1 MFLSKDNRICVAR
14 QYTVRD
20 GLIQSNPAQILQ
32 SHNGFIWVS
41 TWNGVSRFD
50 GRDFETFQFDSLLNQ
65 HMQRLE
71 NTADGNLWMIAYDRH
86 SLYLYDI
93 RENKLI
99 NVLKQYEQHFNTPL
113 QIENLYPLSKG
124 ITWVTLNNGGCF
136 RISDKEC
143 TVSSGIQYITAI
155 DDVELGKVSRVFED
169 KQGEEWVFSDKGVS
183 IFGKRTISSYPFSM
197 FETMDNLVFLAS
209 QNGRLAYYDV
219 NTMQFNIVP
228 FQEKIQH
235 INGIKVFER

>member
-1 MFLSKDNRICVAR
+1 MRNTIKLKYIWCTLFLLLHWGFVKAQPICVAR

-113 QIENLYPLSKG
+113 QIENLYPLYNQLLVLCIIFQNKTS
-124 ITWVTLNNGGCF
+124 
-136 RISDKEC
+136 
-143 TVSSGIQYITAI
+143 
-155 DDVELGKVSRVFED
+155 
-169 KQGEEWVFSDKGVS
+169 FSW
-183 IFGKRTISSYPFSM
+183 
-197 FETMDNLVFLAS
+197 
-209 QNGRLAYYDV
+209 
-219 NTMQFNIVP
+219 
-228 FQEKIQH
+228 
-235 INGIKVFER
+235 

>member
-1 MFLSKDNRICVAR
+1 MRNTIKLKYIWCTLFLLLHWGFVKAQPICVAR

-99 NVLKQYEQHFNTPL
+99 NVLKHPPIARQW
-113 QIENLYPLSKG
+113 SKG
-124 ITWVTLNNGGCF
+124 DNKSPIKPSTQNLPCL
-136 RISDKEC
+136 
-143 TVSSGIQYITAI
+143 Q
-155 DDVELGKVSRVFED
+155 DV
-169 KQGEEWVFSDKGVS
+169 
-183 IFGKRTISSYPFSM
+183 
-197 FETMDNLVFLAS
+197 
-209 QNGRLAYYDV
+209 
-219 NTMQFNIVP
+219 
-228 FQEKIQH
+228 H
-235 INGIKVFER
+235 

>member
-1 MFLSKDNRICVAR
+1 MRNTIKLKYIWCTLFLLLHWGFVKAQPICVAR

-155 DDVELGKVSRVFED
+155 DDVELGKV
-169 KQGEEWVFSDKGVS
+169 
-183 IFGKRTISSYPFSM
+183 I
-197 FETMDNLVFLAS
+197 
-209 QNGRLAYYDV
+209 
-219 NTMQFNIVP
+219 
-228 FQEKIQH
+228 
-235 INGIKVFER
+235 